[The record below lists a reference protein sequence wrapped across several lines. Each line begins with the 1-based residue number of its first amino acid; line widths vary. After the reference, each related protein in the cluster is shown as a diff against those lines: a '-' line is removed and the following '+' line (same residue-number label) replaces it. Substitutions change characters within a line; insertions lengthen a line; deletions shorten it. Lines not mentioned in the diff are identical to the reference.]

1 MLASSATE
9 VPTVATA
16 PHATPSAGS
25 HTVIL
30 QVWAAAKR
38 TSNGRTLPH
47 MAIGEAQSLTSAP
60 RGIGIRPHSPLTQ
73 DRGHDGRPGP
83 EGPYVA
89 QDPQAR

>member
-16 PHATPSAGS
+16 PHAMPSAGS
-25 HTVIL
+25 HTVML

-38 TSNGRTLPH
+38 TTKGRTLPH
-47 MAIGEAQSLTSAP
+47 MAVFEAPKLRSAP
-60 RGIGIRPHSPLTQ
+60 WGIGIRPHSPLTQ
-73 DRGHDGRPGP
+73 DRSYDGGPGP
-83 EGPYVA
+83 KGPHVA